1 MAQPFALKRRRDTA
15 YDWELQNTTLLEGQL
30 GFQSDEGEGGR
41 PLVKWSPDGTTPWND
56 LPFMWRKNNLEATTD
71 PTTSN
76 DDSEYYEVGS
86 LWSNVNDPD
95 NPRVFILTDLSSGAN
110 WQQINGGGA
119 GSQTLAQTLV
129 LGNTTG
135 GEDID
140 FSAGDKLSFVL
151 ANNFQE
157 IIDLPNSTGIEHLSG
172 GALEWNHK
180 DITFTDSSSSQ
191 TFKLNDSGR
200 VDVGSDD
207 VDGSAR
213 IYDAS
218 NNSYF
223 LLDTPNITANR
234 TLTFPDGDLDFT
246 AGASEDNYVL
256 TWNDSLKQWTAE
268 AIPTQGGEDLNETLY
283 IGNTTGGIDIEV
295 SSGDAIVF
303 DDTSGQTEIFPTT
316 LTANRAIT
324 LPDADIDFTGALDNY
339 FLQYNASTETWEPA
353 AGGAGGE
360 SLAQTLGIGNT
371 TGADATTSGNDIV
384 VSRGDV
390 IDFTNALP
398 TNELI
403 TFPNSEKLIWL
414 NQPMWDVARMTW
426 RDTSGTQY
434 FDVRDTGLVTIGN
447 IGIDA
452 NLRLVRDGSDIDI
465 ISDTLT
471 ANRTVT
477 LPDGDVDFTAG
488 ASEDGYVL
496 KYDDST
502 ETWSAEPE
510 SGGGGGDISGPSTS
524 TDNAIVRWDGTGGD
538 TIQDS
543 SVLIDDSDNV
553 SGANRVE
560 TKVINQ
566 ATINTLSATSGFDW
580 DLDDGNFA
588 QLTLTSDETLNAPTN
603 LRVSTYLLLVKQD
616 GTGGHS
622 LSYDSSYQFPLGTPV
637 LDDAANGETWIS
649 FVCDGTTVTGVGITG
664 ESTNQLITLTD
675 TSGLDV
681 DLSLSDYFEY
691 TLTSNE
697 TLNFPTNLRVTNF
710 QIKFV
715 QDGTGSR
722 TLSFDS
728 SYKFSGGTAPTLT
741 TDPNAEDI
749 ITAFCDGTNVYIVS
763 SLDFQTA

>member
-1 MAQPFALKRRRDTA
+1 
-15 YDWELQNTTLLEGQL
+15 
-30 GFQSDEGEGGR
+30 
-41 PLVKWSPDGTTPWND
+41 
-56 LPFMWRKNNLEATTD
+56 
-71 PTTSN
+71 
-76 DDSEYYEVGS
+76 
-86 LWSNVNDPD
+86 
-95 NPRVFILTDLSSGAN
+95 
-110 WQQINGGGA
+110 
-119 GSQTLAQTLV
+119 
-129 LGNTTG
+129 
-135 GEDID
+135 
-140 FSAGDKLSFVL
+140 
-151 ANNFQE
+151 
-157 IIDLPNSTGIEHLSG
+157 
-172 GALEWNHK
+172 
-180 DITFTDSSSSQ
+180 
-191 TFKLNDSGR
+191 
-200 VDVGSDD
+200 VGSDD

-434 FDVRDTGLVTIGN
+434 FDVRDTGLVAFGN

-524 TDNAIVRWDGTGGD
+524 TDNAIPRWDGTGGD

-691 TLTSNE
+691 TLTANE

-749 ITAFCDGTNVYIVS
+749 ITGFCDGTNVYIVS